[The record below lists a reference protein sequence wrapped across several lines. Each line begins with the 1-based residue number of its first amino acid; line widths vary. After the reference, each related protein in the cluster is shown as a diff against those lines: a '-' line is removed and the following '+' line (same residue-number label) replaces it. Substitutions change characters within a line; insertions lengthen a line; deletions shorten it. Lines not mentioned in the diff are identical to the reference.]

1 MNAGSSHV
9 GWLNAGLSVMRRS
22 GIDTCWRKTEKT
34 VWKMVERMVV
44 IGGVYEPKGIARSAA
59 KRKKASRRMW
69 ERDQRAVETI
79 ISGRG
84 KGR

>member
-1 MNAGSSHV
+1 
-9 GWLNAGLSVMRRS
+9 
-22 GIDTCWRKTEKT
+22 
-34 VWKMVERMVV
+34 MVERMVV
-44 IGGVYEPKGIARSAA
+44 KGGVYEPKGIARSAA

>member
-1 MNAGSSHV
+1 
-9 GWLNAGLSVMRRS
+9 MRRS

-44 IGGVYEPKGIARSAA
+44 KGGVYEPKGIARSAA

-69 ERDQRAVETI
+69 ERDQRAVEMI